1 MMRLGPRVSL
11 LVAFS
16 LLASAVTAYAECAW
30 VLWVESRSVA
40 GPLRGDTEWDVKQAF
55 DQGATCVKELDT
67 VEKEWT
73 EKITPESKHR
83 PFRDNDIRF
92 TLIPLPGGFWR
103 TEYRCLPAA
112 VDPKILRT
120 R

>member
-1 MMRLGPRVSL
+1 MMRLRR
-11 LVAFS
+11 
-16 LLASAVTAYAECAW
+16 ASAVVAFFLFTSAATAYAECAW

-55 DQGATCVKELDT
+55 DQRAACVKELEAI
-67 VEKEWT
+67 EKEWT

-92 TLIPLPGGFWR
+92 TLILLPAGFWR

-112 VDPKILRT
+112 VDPKILKT